1 MSVILLAYG
10 PYGQHGS
17 PAGQKPLLGFN
28 GERHDPPTR
37 SYSLGQGYRNYCPA
51 LMRFQVPDDL
61 SPFAEG
67 GLNTYAYCTN
77 DPVNHLDP
85 TGHAPTAAQL
95 QARMKQMGLKAP
107 LGTSRKHRSTD
118 TPKRQNSQH
127 TLSAARDVK
136 PKKAVNFNDVPQKIY
151 YSEERSLFKREL
163 YQNRKSLII
172 YMEREYRI
180 AELYQRELNVLLEPS
195 TETMF
200 ETFKNPRGQLV
211 LINFTQSQLADSRKR
226 LEQLGRTL
234 KSIRL

>member
-1 MSVILLAYG
+1 
-10 PYGQHGS
+10 
-17 PAGQKPLLGFN
+17 
-28 GERHDPPTR
+28 
-37 SYSLGQGYRNYCPA
+37 
-51 LMRFQVPDDL
+51 
-61 SPFAEG
+61 
-67 GLNTYAYCTN
+67 
-77 DPVNHLDP
+77 
-85 TGHAPTAAQL
+85 
-95 QARMKQMGLKAP
+95 MGLKAP

-136 PKKAVNFNDVPQKIY
+136 PKKAVNFNDVPQKIH

-226 LEQLGRTL
+226 LEQLGKTL